1 MNKAS
6 KKNVNPLR
14 KSYIITKIILLTQN
28 EVKADP
34 LVVNWIEEILVSKKF
49 KFLSKLFTDIFDICA
64 VKEKIFRAFKVLKI
78 LLKIDKDDTIENLK
92 ELNDFPNRLISYI
105 KESENKDICEDAFYV
120 LYQLIKANAFKD
132 LQYQISVSFIEAL
145 FQSIEN
151 VNDEENFK
159 ALVRI
164 MIEIN
169 NIYQDVESN
178 LFLKVYH
185 RSDNSRV
192 FVEVLIRLIN
202 EEHNKGELEKMFFTF
217 SSILEKE
224 KSNVLYNSDIDT
236 YIDIILSL
244 LTSFYT
250 QEIKTFIID
259 SFQKFTLYVP
269 YEKNGYKREEIVD
282 LFKDFADNDTESEVI
297 RQKSIE
303 VLKNMNEYE
312 DEDNSL
318 CR

>member
-1 MNKAS
+1 MNKDS
-6 KKNVNPLR
+6 KKLYNKLR
-14 KSYIITKIILLTQN
+14 KSKIIAKIILLTQN
-28 EVKADP
+28 EVHTDP
-34 LVVNWIEEILVSKKF
+34 LVVNWIEEILVSKKI

-64 VKEKIFRAFKVLKI
+64 VKEKILRAFKCLKI
-78 LLKIDKDDTIENLK
+78 LIKVDKDDTIENLR
-92 ELNDFPNRLISYI
+92 ELNDFPIRLISYI
-105 KESENKDICEDAFYV
+105 KESDKNDLCEDSLYV
-120 LYQLIKANAFKD
+120 LYHLIKANVIKD
-132 LQYQISVSFIEAL
+132 FHYQISVSFIEAL
-145 FQSIEN
+145 FQSIEI
-151 VNDEENFK
+151 VQDEENFK
-159 ALVRI
+159 ALARI

-202 EEHNKGELEKMFFTF
+202 EEHNKEELEKMFFTF
-217 SSILEKE
+217 SNILEKE

-244 LTSFYT
+244 LTSFYS

-259 SFQKFTLYVP
+259 SFQKFTQYVP
-269 YEKNGYKREEIVD
+269 YAKDGYKREEIVE
-282 LFKDFADNDTESEVI
+282 LFKDFVENDTESEVI
-297 RQKSIE
+297 RRKSKEI
-303 VLKNMNEYE
+303 LKNLNE
-312 DEDNSL
+312 DEEDDSL